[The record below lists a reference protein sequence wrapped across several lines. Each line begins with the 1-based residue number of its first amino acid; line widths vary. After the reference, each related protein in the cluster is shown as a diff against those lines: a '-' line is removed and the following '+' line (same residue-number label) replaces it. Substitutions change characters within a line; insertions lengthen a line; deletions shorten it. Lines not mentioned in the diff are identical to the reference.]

1 MLRYFQ
7 ERSLLI
13 CVGYFGFF
21 LYNAATEFSVSEF
34 LKKHETE
41 FIEVVNP
48 KQSLFKLVRI
58 GVITEGVKSAI
69 NSAEVEDAREVL
81 YHHLAH
87 HANVDTLKEYCKVA
101 AAASGY
107 PKMQSLGIKMKEE
120 LQQVQ

>member
-1 MLRYFQ
+1 M
-7 ERSLLI
+7 
-13 CVGYFGFF
+13 GYFGFF

>member
-1 MLRYFQ
+1 MA
-7 ERSLLI
+7 
-13 CVGYFGFF
+13 YFGFF

-41 FIEVVNP
+41 FIDVVNP
-48 KQSLFKLVRI
+48 KQNLFKLIRK
-58 GVITEGVKSAI
+58 GVITEGVKSDI
-69 NSAEVEDAREVL
+69 NTAESVEDAREVL
-81 YHHLAH
+81 YYHLAH